1 MMVAYGDELTNM
13 IQPFWALALL
23 GVTGLGARQ
32 IMGYTTAVMLI
43 VFPIYLACVVLL

>member
-1 MMVAYGDELTNM
+1 MTRTRRRVGRPL
-13 IQPFWALALL
+13 LL

-43 VFPIYLACVVLL
+43 VFPIYLACICLL